1 MPDSAIIVLFA
12 LAVARVTLIITDD
25 DILKRP
31 RAWIVNKVAPNDGDE
46 HPIATLVTCPW
57 CMSVWVGCALA
68 PLVYYHYGN
77 PLVYMGGLVLAA
89 SQVTGMI
96 ANVGR

>member
-1 MPDSAIIVLFA
+1 MPDLAVIVVFA
-12 LAVARVTLIITDD
+12 LAVARITLIIVDD
-25 DILKRP
+25 DILERP
-31 RAWIVNKVAPNDGDE
+31 RRAIVKKFAPGEKDE

-68 PLVYYHYGN
+68 PLVYYHYGH
-77 PLVYMGGLVLAA
+77 PLVYMGGLALAA

-96 ANVGR
+96 ASVGR